1 MLIYKLL
8 LVLCVLLEVVFV
20 PLYIKAMWPKR
31 NKKSLALK
39 MLCSTLFICT
49 GVLAVVISGGFSIY
63 AKLVLLGL
71 VFGWAGDFFL
81 HVSNKQGLLLV
92 GLLAF
97 LGGHIFYISAFLRTA
112 SDSFP
117 DAGFIDKSEAAVF
130 FLLMSAA
137 LLFTLLNRRRFA
149 KALVP
154 VILYSAALV
163 FMFVKAGS
171 LGVSTA
177 LAGAP
182 DGTAF
187 CLLLLIGVSLFL
199 ISDFLLAVKVF
210 LGKNETR
217 KLAALNIATY
227 FAAQNLL
234 ACTVLFI

>member
-8 LVLCVLLEVVFV
+8 LVLAVVLEVVFV

-49 GVLAVVISGGFSIY
+49 GVLSVVISGGFSRY
-63 AKLVLLGL
+63 AKFMLLGL
-71 VFGWAGDFFL
+71 IFGWVGDFFL
-81 HVSNKQGLLLV
+81 HVSNRQGLLFV

-97 LGGHIFYISAFLRTA
+97 LGGHVFYISAFIRTA
-112 SDSFP
+112 NDSFP
-117 DAGFIDKSEAAVF
+117 NAGFINKTEATVF
-130 FLLMSAA
+130 FLLMAAA
-137 LLFTLLNRRRFA
+137 LLFTLLNKRRFA

-163 FMFVKAGS
+163 FMYVKAGS
-171 LGVSTA
+171 LGFRTA
-177 LAGAP
+177 LAGAS

-187 CLLLLIGVSLFL
+187 CILLILGVSLFF